1 MLRVIVAGTRYFNSP
16 TIMQVTL
23 DHLLSGHQPDEVEIV
38 SGRARGADRMG
49 EAYARSRG
57 YAVKLFPA
65 DWEKHGKSAGYK
77 RNTQM
82 AEYADALVAYW
93 DNESRGTLHMINI
106 ARDLGLQTEVIL
118 YKEYM

>member
-1 MLRVIVAGTRYFNSP
+1 MTRVIVAGTRYFNSP

-23 DHLLSGHQPDEVEIV
+23 DHLLSDHQPDEVEIV

-49 EAYARSRG
+49 EAYAKSRG

-65 DWEKHGKSAGYK
+65 DWEQYGKSAGYK

-82 AEYADALVAYW
+82 AEYADALVAFW
-93 DNESRGTLHMINI
+93 DNQSRGTFHMINI
-106 ARDLGLQTEVIL
+106 ARDLGLPTEVIL